1 MFNFFKKNKKKSR
14 PVAYINVDKFGS
26 CYIDSRELSQL
37 PEVKKMQEEALK
49 IVSRR

>member
-1 MFNFFKKNKKKSR
+1 MFTFFKKKKNKK
-14 PVAYINVDKFGS
+14 PTAYIQVDKFGS

-37 PEVKKMQEEALK
+37 PEVKKMQQQALE